1 MTKEE
6 FLKKLEQQ
14 LHLINDEER
23 ADILSE
29 YEQHI
34 EMKINNGLSEEEA
47 IEDFGDMDELVKEI
61 LEAYHINTEYKSRGR
76 RFTKTLGY
84 YIHSAAD
91 FLTHLATTLLE
102 MDRREL
108 GQLFVKALG
117 IVFFLFV
124 FRMLLELCSDILY
137 PLIAI
142 FPHFIE
148 HPLKMLLH
156 FAVNL
161 LFAIFCIYLLVF
173 FIRKYVLV
181 DYEPPEQPEFT
192 AAPNDTSDSFN
203 SAEMFSTVKQKT
215 GELTGELK
223 ERVRREKS
231 EDRREHDYSASL
243 GAFCL
248 SLVSLLI
255 KFIAVLILIPGAL
268 SILALALACGVLVVF
283 IFQGFSF
290 FGLTLAAIGSLLT
303 AVACFALVFK
313 FVFGGDAQ

>member
-14 LHLINDEER
+14 LNLINDEER
-23 ADILSE
+23 IDILSE

-34 EMKINNGLSEEEA
+34 EMKITNGLSEEEA

-61 LEAYHINTEYKSRGR
+61 LEAYHINTDYGSRGR
-76 RFTKTLGY
+76 RLSKTLGY
-84 YIHSAAD
+84 YIHCAAD
-91 FLTHLATTLLE
+91 FLTQLATTLLE
-102 MDRREL
+102 MDRRQL
-108 GQLFVKALG
+108 GQLFIKALG
-117 IVFFLFV
+117 VAFFLFI
-124 FRMLLELCSDILY
+124 FRLLLELCSDVLY

-142 FPHFIE
+142 FPRFIE
-148 HPLKMLLH
+148 HPLRMILR

-161 LFAIFCIYLLVF
+161 IFVIFCLYMLVF

-181 DYEPPEQPEFT
+181 DYEPLKQP
-192 AAPNDTSDSFN
+192 DYDSYPQEPRESLSGTEVFN
-203 SAEMFSTVKQKT
+203 TVKQKT
-215 GELTGELK
+215 DDLTSEIK
-223 ERVRREKS
+223 ERVRRERQES
-231 EDRREHDYSASL
+231 RPHREHSMNL

-248 SLVSLLI
+248 SIISVVI

-268 SILALALACGVLVVF
+268 TILALAIACGALIVF

-290 FGLTLAAIGSLLT
+290 FGLTLAAIGALLT
-303 AVACFALVFK
+303 AIACFAIIFK